1 MNIRVQIIDKQGKFV
16 GKFGRRGNAAGDL
29 ANPRGIALDSEGHI
43 YLTDTLFNS
52 VQIFDK
58 SGQALLVFGRQGM
71 NSGEFS
77 LPAGISISRDDKIY
91 IADSYNMRVQ
101 VFKYIK
107 TGKSIG
113 ESKDEK
119 NRQK

>member
-1 MNIRVQIIDKQGKFV
+1 MSKLVSTIDIR
-16 GKFGRRGNAAGDL
+16 
-29 ANPRGIALDSEGHI
+29 GHI

-91 IADSYNMRVQ
+91 VADSYNMRVQ
-101 VFKYIK
+101 VFRYLKAGE
-107 TGKSIG
+107 GKGEGKGEGEGEGKGEGIG
-113 ESKDEK
+113 KGKGEGKDEK
-119 NRQK
+119 RK